1 MHMPHRMHLS
11 SSDWSMAPA
20 SPAFMGCLFEGNQL
34 PRIEKVRWIE
44 CVLNAAHQL
53 QAAVAD
59 LIAQKFHLGDP
70 DAVFARKRAA
80 ESESGLEDLLHRR
93 CTRAIS
99 SASFLSAIIVG
110 CRFPSPAWPNVP
122 ITRLYLRPML
132 PHATSI
138 SVMRLRG
145 TVASSSTTVL
155 FSEASAGRAAR
166 RADQS

>member
-11 SSDWSMAPA
+11 SSDWSLAPA
-20 SPAFMGCLFEGNQL
+20 SPACMGCLFEGNQL

-44 CVLNAAHQL
+44 CVLNTAHQI

-59 LIAQKFHLGDP
+59 LIAQELHLGDP

-80 ESESGLEDLLHRR
+80 ESESGFKISSTAW

-110 CRFPSPAWPNVP
+110 CRFRSPAWPN
-122 ITRLYLRPML
+122 
-132 PHATSI
+132 
-138 SVMRLRG
+138 
-145 TVASSSTTVL
+145 
-155 FSEASAGRAAR
+155 
-166 RADQS
+166 